1 MPDLVPVSG
10 KFSALYCI
18 NSITYRGPTPH
29 CYGGTIIE
37 SNPRGTQLSS
47 AEHDVKQTGE
57 TLDKLTAT
65 VDITTKKLPTETNK
79 KRRGERQEK
88 EPIIQ

>member
-1 MPDLVPVSG
+1 
-10 KFSALYCI
+10 
-18 NSITYRGPTPH
+18 
-29 CYGGTIIE
+29 
-37 SNPRGTQLSS
+37 
-47 AEHDVKQTGE
+47 VKQTGE